1 MKRETRQGI
10 MFVNSELADSMDR
23 IERQEGN
30 IICVTLA
37 SRDNEG
43 CMRIESEQIP
53 VNQIDNLPLTIE

>member
-1 MKRETRQGI
+1 